1 MVAIVLG
8 GILVQV
14 AGGYKGVLLY
24 AVELFLFD
32 HAYLGMHLHIVYAQ
46 YHLYTLF
53 FQLLFPAH
61 IGLFVKAGAELQH
74 HGHFLTITYGIDER
88 IDHL

>member
-32 HAYLGMHLHIVYAQ
+32 HAYLGVHLHIVYAQ
-46 YHLYTLF
+46 YHLYPLF
-53 FQLLFPAH
+53 FQLFFPAH
-61 IGLFVKAGAELQH
+61 IGFFVKAGAELQH
-74 HGHFLTITYGIDER
+74 YRHFLAITYRINEG